1 MSHITVFN
9 NEKAFLRKFLIF
21 VVFSAII
28 LLSFASCGKTET
40 GESAET
46 GAETLSEHVTE
57 TETSAATETYIP
69 DDNFVT
75 IDGVL
80 TEYKGTDT
88 VVTIPD
94 YVTEIADCA
103 FEGAPNAD
111 KITEIRLGKN
121 TENLYPLAFKGLISL
136 EKVIPNENSERFGY
150 EDRGEEFRLFS
161 NDTPRFIYC
170 FSKRQS
176 GISLSGYDVLK
187 PSCTYFY
194 NDCLVNFSFDSEI
207 SAASLQKIEIKLE
220 FGEKTETFHAFF
232 NHESNYRMFSAG
244 NAFVFEEIWY
254 NFGISHIFADEKW
267 ITYPSA
273 EEKEKLNFNSISVGV
288 DDEGHLCYDIIANE
302 FLEYPSPV
310 RILSYITSGDM
321 FYRERGRV
329 KIQNGKVVLEKTE
342 EYDMSHYFSGKYSEN
357 SGTDTDLSGFYKYFD
372 DNIAEFNREKN
383 TDIKTVE
390 ELFEYNKSHPVQ
402 LFMQNIQNENYI
414 LYLKK

>member
-21 VVFSAII
+21 IVFSAII
-28 LLSFASCGKTET
+28 LLSFASCGKTEA
-40 GESAET
+40 GKSAET
-46 GAETLSEHVTE
+46 GAS
-57 TETSAATETYIP
+57 TSAETYVP
-69 DDNFVT
+69 NEDFFVIGT
-75 IDGVL
+75 CL
-80 TEYKGTDT
+80 MQYKGTDT

-94 YVTEIADCA
+94 YVTEIADRA
-103 FEGAPNAD
+103 FENAPNAD
-111 KITEIRLGKN
+111 KITEIRLGKS
-121 TENLYPLAFKGLISL
+121 TENLYPWAFKGLVSL
-136 EKVIPNENSERFGY
+136 EKVIPNENSERFVC
-150 EDRGEEFRLFS
+150 EDSGEEFRLFS
-161 NDTPRFIYC
+161 NDTPHFIYC
-170 FSKRQS
+170 FSKRQN

-194 NDCLVNFSFDSEI
+194 NDCLVNFRFGSEM
-207 SAASLQKIEIKLE
+207 SAASLQSIDIKLE
-220 FGEKTETFHAFF
+220 FDEKSETFHAFF
-232 NHESNYRMFSAG
+232 NHESNYRMFFAD

-267 ITYPSA
+267 ITYPST
-273 EEKEKLNFNSISVGV
+273 EEIEELNFNSISVGV
-288 DDEGHLCYDIIANE
+288 DDEGHLCYDRIANE
-302 FLEYPSPV
+302 FLEYSSPV
-310 RILSYITSGDM
+310 RILSYITSEDM

-329 KIQNGKVVLEKTE
+329 KIQNGKVILEKTE

-402 LFMQNIQNENYI
+402 LFMQNIQNENYTS
-414 LYLKK
+414 YLRRR